1 MSPLSGDFKPVRFR
15 LGELSQIGL
24 LRKEGNMTT
33 TELIPATGRVIG
45 SSVKISLPAGDLLDL
60 FSGAII
66 ATGKDQGDLNTLT
79 GIYLVSDGESFTAT
93 ATDRYRLITGKI
105 KASGSPF
112 VALLQN
118 TDAAKVIAALKPIAK
133 RNDPRPISLELG
145 TDELLVI
152 TPESTF
158 TFRLLDGTFPPF
170 EHLLAMEPAESGK
183 MAFNCQFLGDLG
195 KIPGAKNKP
204 VIFTFHGNSKL
215 VTFTVAHSSIEW
227 RGGVMPMRYS
237 S

>member
-1 MSPLSGDFKPVRFR
+1 MSA
-15 LGELSQIGL
+15 
-24 LRKEGNMTT
+24 
-33 TELIPATGRVIG
+33 TELLPATNGRLMA
-45 SSVKISLPAGDLLDL
+45 SNVKINLPAGDLLDL
-60 FSGAII
+60 LTGAII
-66 ATGKDQGDLNTLT
+66 ATERDKSLPTLT
-79 GIYLVSDGESFTAT
+79 GINLVSDGESLTAT

-112 VALLQN
+112 TALLQN

-145 TDELLVI
+145 NNELLVA

-158 TFRLLDGTFPPF
+158 TFHLLLGTFLPF

-183 MAFNCQFLGDLG
+183 MAFNCQFLGDLW
-195 KIPGAKNKP
+195 KIPGAGKNVP

-215 VTFTVAHSSIEW
+215 VTFTVAHDSIEW
-227 RGGVMPMRYS
+227 RGGVMPMRYTE
-237 S
+237 

>member
-1 MSPLSGDFKPVRFR
+1 
-15 LGELSQIGL
+15 
-24 LRKEGNMTT
+24 MTT
-33 TELIPATGRVIG
+33 TELIPATGRLMG
-45 SSVKISLPAGDLLDL
+45 SSVKVSLPAGDLLDL

-66 ATGKDQGDLNTLT
+66 ATEKDKGLPTLT
-79 GIYLVSDGESFTAT
+79 GIYLVSDGESLTAT

-112 VALLQN
+112 TALLQN

-145 TDELLVI
+145 TNELLVI

-170 EHLLAMEPAESGK
+170 EHLLAMEPVESGK
-183 MAFNCQFLGDLG
+183 MAFNCKFLGDLG
-195 KIPGAKNKP
+195 KIPGAKNEP